1 MCFSYG
7 CDQKPNHLP
16 HGRPFA
22 VLHDQASLSAT
33 KASDVVDGSRP
44 ALPLVTKAGGTM
56 ADFEDHVSGCRL
68 ARRTGRRRHAA
79 ANQGGS
85 GRRGGCRRRNEQVGH
100 TKHTQPW
107 AATWYGRWWFGRM
120 DRVGVVW
127 SWFVPGSV
135 AGPDP
140 TPKDGTGSDHRPPRR
155 RNDSQT
161 DKNCRCCPGCG
172 WTAQIDDSVA
182 RTNREGRCWP
192 QRTHW
197 PRWSRKAPVWRA
209 LMMPFDQRSMVGRYR
224 IRWTRS
230 HKPLYVSTPL
240 FQDLDRR
247 PVNIG

>member
-1 MCFSYG
+1 MCFSWIGKNG

-16 HGRPFA
+16 DGRLLA

-56 ADFEDHVSGCRL
+56 ADFEDHGFRRCRL

-85 GRRGGCRRRNEQVGH
+85 GRRGGSRRRNVQVGH
-100 TKHTQPW
+100 TKRIQPW

-127 SWFVPGSV
+127 SWLVPGSV

-140 TPKDGTGSDHRPPRR
+140 TPKDGTGSDHRWAIR
-155 RNDSQT
+155 
-161 DKNCRCCPGCG
+161 
-172 WTAQIDDSVA
+172 AA
-182 RTNREGRCWP
+182 
-192 QRTHW
+192 THSW
-197 PRWSRKAPVWRA
+197 
-209 LMMPFDQRSMVGRYR
+209 
-224 IRWTRS
+224 
-230 HKPLYVSTPL
+230 
-240 FQDLDRR
+240 
-247 PVNIG
+247 